1 LIPFGVG
8 GVVGEVVVAA
18 GVGGAIV
25 FRVVV
30 FAVVGGA
37 VVLTA
42 VVGGGCVVMRLQLNV
57 EYIPVLV
64 VVYPGRQLLQDV

>member
-1 LIPFGVG
+1 MG
-8 GVVGEVVVAA
+8 GAVVVA
-18 GVGGAIV
+18 GVGGAVV
-25 FRVVV
+25 FWVVGGAAV

-37 VVLTA
+37 VVFA